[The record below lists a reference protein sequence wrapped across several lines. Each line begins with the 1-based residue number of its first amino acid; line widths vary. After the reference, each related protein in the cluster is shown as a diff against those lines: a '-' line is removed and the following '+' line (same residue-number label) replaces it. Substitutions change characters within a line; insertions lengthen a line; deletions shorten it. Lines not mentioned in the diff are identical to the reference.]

1 MSLGVSL
8 PVLGAAARRV
18 FGVAAPERPA
28 GRPVHSI
35 AIEPGMIRHAGGHC
49 YNADL
54 PLSMFG
60 PAPASAGEA
69 VGCVIESGRIL
80 GPPAQ
85 LHDLIRLRGHG
96 GYSLWADPKL
106 NRVTLF
112 FSSSDN
118 TDPRT
123 NGRTYGVINQ
133 PLQFADD
140 WNHWLQRS
148 WKNHSRGAY
157 FLRRGGHAV
166 APPLYASLGITD
178 ICNLKCGI
186 CGSQNMLTPVN
197 RRHMDIGVFR
207 RVADTI
213 FPLLVTVEL
222 NSRGEPMIHP
232 HFTEMQEIMLDYDI
246 FTRYQTNGTQFVA
259 RKLALLAK
267 TRGDVSISID
277 ATGDLFEYA
286 RTGAKWEQV
295 DQGTRNLMKVRD
307 PQRLGVGL
315 YPTLTAKT
323 IEGAAELIDWAVE
336 VGVDRIDFHV
346 YEPIEAGVEAAPSQ
360 RQLDDLK
367 RYAARIDRKHP
378 IQISVEFEIVK
389 AGELPPVDRPAQMR
403 YANIPRPADSP
414 SAHPE
419 YACMA
424 PVQNVEID
432 LDGCVCVC
440 CRTQDRKL
448 GNAMSVEAFADCWFG
463 AEYEA
468 IRASLRRD
476 SPGPPVIETCRGCVK
491 HYTAGSGIVEFAS

>member
-1 MSLGVSL
+1 MAFAVSL
-8 PVLGAAARRV
+8 PV
-18 FGVAAPERPA
+18 FGVRPQQPLRVEAAPRESGPA
-28 GRPVHSI
+28 IRSMPI
-35 AIEPGMIRHAGGHC
+35 DAATIRHAGGHC
-49 YNADL
+49 YNVDL
-54 PLSMFG
+54 PLSAFG
-60 PAPASAGEA
+60 PGEVPAGEIPASVVENGKL
-69 VGCVIESGRIL
+69 L

-85 LHDLIRLRGHG
+85 LHDLIRLRGRG
-96 GYSLWADPKL
+96 RYSLW
-106 NRVTLF
+106 NSQTNNSITLF

-118 TDPRT
+118 TDPRS
-123 NGRTYGVINQ
+123 NGRTYGLINQ
-133 PLQFADD
+133 PLSFAND
-140 WNHWLQRS
+140 WNHWMARG

-157 FLRRGGHAV
+157 FLRRGGDRI

-197 RRHMDIGVFR
+197 RRHMDIGIFR
-207 RVADTI
+207 KVADTL

-232 HFTEMQEIMLDYDI
+232 QFTEMQEIMLDYDI

-315 YPTLTAKT
+315 YPTLTART
-323 IEGAAELIDWAVE
+323 IEGAARLIDWAVE
-336 VGVDRIDFHV
+336 IGVDRIDFHV
-346 YEPIEAGVEAAPSQ
+346 YEPIEEGIERAPSQ
-360 RQLDDLK
+360 QQLDALK
-367 RYAARIDRKHP
+367 QYASRVDGKHP
-378 IQISVEFEIVK
+378 IQIAVEFEIVK
-389 AGELPPVDRPAQMR
+389 PGQLPPVDRPLQMR
-403 YANIPRPADSP
+403 YENIPRPLGAA

-419 YACMA
+419 YTCMA
-424 PVQNVEID
+424 PMQNVEID

-476 SPGPPVIETCRGCVK
+476 SLTPPIIDTCRGCVK